1 MRSYKEIR
9 GILQGRITS
18 HQWQPGDLLP
28 SEQALSEE
36 FGCTRATVNRA
47 MRELADAGLVER
59 RRKAGTRVIQPNS
72 HPATITIPVIRQEI
86 EDKGQSYR
94 YLLLERL
101 EALPPEDVR
110 TQLGLSDNEKSLFLK
125 SLHYGDGIPQ
135 QLDIR
140 WINLCAIPEAA
151 EESFADIGPNEWL
164 LQRVPHPNI
173 EHVFRADQATA
184 EEQRLLQLDEGEP
197 VFTIERRT
205 WIVGEGITYVRLVH
219 PGSRYRMATRSSTE
233 PTFS

>member
-9 GILQGRITS
+9 GILQDRITTR
-18 HQWQPGDLLP
+18 QWQPGDLLP

-59 RRKAGTRVIQPNS
+59 RRKAGTRVVQPKA
-72 HPATITIPVIRQEI
+72 HPATISIPVIRQEV
-86 EDKGQSYR
+86 ENKGQTYK

-110 TQLGLSDNEKSLFLK
+110 TQLGLKPNEKALYLK

-135 QLDIR
+135 QLDTR
-140 WINLCAIPEAA
+140 WINLSAQPEAA
-151 EESFADIGPNEWL
+151 NESFTDIGPNEWL

-173 EHVFRADQATA
+173 EHVFQAVKATA
-184 EEQRLLQLDEGEP
+184 EEQRLLQLEEGEP
-197 VFTIERRT
+197 VFTILRRT
-205 WIVGEGITYVRLVH
+205 WISGQGITYVRLTH
-219 PGSRYRMATRSSTE
+219 PGNRYSMATRSSDE

>member
-9 GILQGRITS
+9 GILQERITS
-18 HQWQPGDLLP
+18 QQWQPGDLLP

-59 RRKAGTRVIQPNS
+59 RRKAGTRVVQPKS

-86 EDKGQSYR
+86 ENKGQAYK

-101 EALPPEDVR
+101 EALPPEDAR
-110 TQLGLSDNEKSLFLK
+110 IQLGLNQNEKALFLK

-135 QLDIR
+135 QLDVR
-140 WINLCAIPEAA
+140 WINLSALPEATD
-151 EESFADIGPNEWL
+151 ESFADIGPNEWL
-164 LQRVPHPNI
+164 LQRVPHPSI
-173 EHVFRADQATA
+173 EHVFRADKATA
-184 EEQRLLQLDEGEP
+184 EEQRLLQLEDCEP

-205 WIVGEGITYVRLVH
+205 WISGQGITYVRLVH
-219 PGSRYRMATRSSTE
+219 PGSRYHMATRSSDE
-233 PTFS
+233 PIFS

>member
-9 GILQGRITS
+9 DILQERITS
-18 HQWQPGDLLP
+18 QQWQPGDLLP

-47 MRELADAGLVER
+47 MRELSDAGLVER
-59 RRKAGTRVIQPNS
+59 RRKAGTRVVQPSS
-72 HPATITIPVIRQEI
+72 HPATITIAIIRQEI
-86 EDKGQSYR
+86 ENKGQTYK

-110 TQLGLSDNEKSLFLK
+110 VQLGLEQNEKALFLK

-135 QLDIR
+135 QLDVR
-140 WINLCAIPEAA
+140 WINLSALPQAA
-151 EESFADIGPNEWL
+151 DESFADIGPNEWL

-173 EHVFRADQATA
+173 EHVFRAEKATA
-184 EEQRLLQLDEGEP
+184 EEQRLLQLQECEP
-197 VFTIERRT
+197 VFVIERRT
-205 WIVGEGITYVRLVH
+205 WILGQGITYVRLVH
-219 PGSRYRMATRSSTE
+219 PGSRFQMATRSSAE
-233 PTFS
+233 PIFN